1 VSKGKVDAAN
11 DAIRDVYRSTE
22 FLSFNASVNPWEDVA
37 DTYKYKVLS
46 DAMPNQTIEF
56 QKINVLDYLKSGTP
70 AKKVEC
76 LRDLGFLTGQP

>member
-1 VSKGKVDAAN
+1 
-11 DAIRDVYRSTE
+11 
-22 FLSFNASVNPWEDVA
+22 
-37 DTYKYKVLS
+37 
-46 DAMPNQTIEF
+46 MPNQTIEF